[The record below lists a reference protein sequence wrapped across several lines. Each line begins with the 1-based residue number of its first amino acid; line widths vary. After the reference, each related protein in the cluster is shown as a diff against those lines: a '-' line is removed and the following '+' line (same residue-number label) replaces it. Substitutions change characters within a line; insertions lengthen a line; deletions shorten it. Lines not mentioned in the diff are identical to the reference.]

1 MHRRTMLRVL
11 HNLTKPHTMSDDV
24 FTDMLEDD
32 DFICND
38 EEPTLEDSIRALV
51 RVSRGVL
58 KVIGK
63 DHPLAAGLSDAIDNA
78 EPWLE
83 TEDDP
88 RSMGWVGADGLP

>member
-1 MHRRTMLRVL
+1 
-11 HNLTKPHTMSDDV
+11 MSDDV
-24 FTDMLEDD
+24 FTDMLEDE
-32 DFICND
+32 DFIGNDEDFIGND

-58 KVIGK
+58 QVIGK

-78 EPWLE
+78 QPWLE